1 MYQRFVK
8 IVLIALSL
16 LFIPFVAMQFTDN
29 VQWTYGDFIIMGCM
43 LTVYMLTINFAP
55 NSLYGVKKSLL
66 ILILGLLFLLLWA
79 ELAVGIFSSPF
90 AGN

>member
-55 NSLYGVKKSLL
+55 NSLNGVKKSLL
-66 ILILGLLFLLLWA
+66 MLVLGLLFLLLWA
-79 ELAVGIFSSPF
+79 ELAVGIFNSPF
-90 AGN
+90 AGS

>member
-79 ELAVGIFSSPF
+79 ELTVGIFSSPF
-90 AGN
+90 AGS

>member
-55 NSLYGVKKSLL
+55 NSLNGVKKSL
-66 ILILGLLFLLLWA
+66 
-79 ELAVGIFSSPF
+79 
-90 AGN
+90 

>member
-8 IVLIALSL
+8 IVFIALSL

-43 LTVYMLTINFAP
+43 LTVYWLTINFAP

-90 AGN
+90 AGS

>member
-16 LFIPFVAMQFTDN
+16 LFIPFVAMQFTNN

-90 AGN
+90 AGS

>member
-8 IVLIALSL
+8 IVLIVLSL

-55 NSLYGVKKSLL
+55 NSLNGVKKSLL
-66 ILILGLLFLLLWA
+66 MLVLGLLFLLLWA
-79 ELAVGIFSSPF
+79 ELAVGIFNSPF
-90 AGN
+90 AGS

>member
-43 LTVYMLTINFAP
+43 LTVYMLTLNFAP

-90 AGN
+90 AGR

>member
-79 ELAVGIFSSPF
+79 ELALGIFSSPF
-90 AGN
+90 AGS

>member
-43 LTVYMLTINFAP
+43 LTVYMLTLNFAP

-90 AGN
+90 AGS

>member
-8 IVLIALSL
+8 IVLIVLAL

-43 LTVYMLTINFAP
+43 LTVYILTINFAP

-90 AGN
+90 AGS

>member
-43 LTVYMLTINFAP
+43 LTVYMLTINSAP
-55 NSLYGVKKSLL
+55 NSLYGVKK
-66 ILILGLLFLLLWA
+66 IIVNINIGFTIFTALG
-79 ELAVGIFSSPF
+79 
-90 AGN
+90 

>member
-66 ILILGLLFLLLWA
+66 ILILRLLFLLLWA
-79 ELAVGIFSSPF
+79 ELAVGIFCSPF
-90 AGN
+90 AGR

>member
-29 VQWTYGDFIIMGCM
+29 VQWTYDDFIIMGCM

-90 AGN
+90 AGS